1 MLLRFGRGVLHDAV
15 MKWRSRIRW
24 FGCLV
29 FGLCIVGGT
38 LVLGAAAEVRVGVF
52 ESDVTPPLGHPLCG
66 GWIEPVIG
74 VDDPL
79 LAKGVVLE
87 AGGHRYVVCSVDW
100 CLLQT
105 RAHEAFVEALAEAV
119 GTTRERVSVHTVHQ
133 HNAPIADARAQELLD
148 EVEDAPL
155 HLDLEFLGEVTERLG
170 RAAEGAM
177 GRMRSV
183 SAVGYGK
190 AKVDRFASN
199 RRVLLEDG
207 KIHARYSATTD
218 AVMQA
223 APEGLIDPWLRTV
236 SLYDGEE
243 PLVRMHYYATHP
255 MSYYGDGRVTAD
267 TVGLARERLQREE
280 LVPQIYFTGCG
291 GNITAGKY
299 NDGSAE
305 SRVAMTERVLDAMRR
320 SVSSSE
326 RVALGEVEWRTT
338 EVELPLRDGEEW
350 SEGLNRRRLASV
362 DAPRLDRLKSALNL
376 AWIERCERQ
385 SAITLSGLELGP
397 VSLVHLPG
405 ECFVE
410 YQLYA
415 QSLAPGR
422 FVVVAAY
429 GESGTGYVCCDAAF
443 AEGGYEPTMSRVAPP
458 TEVRLKAGI
467 ARLLE

>member
-1 MLLRFGRGVLHDAV
+1 MNRNLWSFWRRRWLLGWSLAAV
-15 MKWRSRIRW
+15 
-24 FGCLV
+24 
-29 FGLCIVGGT
+29 T
-38 LVLGAAAEVRVGVF
+38 LASALGAGVRVGIF
-52 ESDVTPPLGHPLCG
+52 QSDVTPPIGHPLCG

-79 LAKGVVLE
+79 LAKGIVLE
-87 AGGHRYVVCSVDW
+87 AGGQLHVVCSVDW

-105 RAHEAFVEALAEAV
+105 RAHEAFVRALAEAV
-119 GTTRERVSVHTVHQ
+119 GTSPERVSVHTVHQ

-148 EVEDAPL
+148 QVEGAPL
-155 HLDLEFLGEVTERLG
+155 HLDLDFLRVVTDRLG
-170 RAAEGAM
+170 RAAAEAK
-177 GRMRSV
+177 GRMRAV
-183 SAVGYGK
+183 TAVGFGK
-190 AKVDRFASN
+190 AKVERFASN
-199 RRVLLEDG
+199 RRVLLDDG

-218 AVMQA
+218 PVMQA

-236 SLYDGEE
+236 SLFDGQE

-267 TVGLARERLQREE
+267 TVGLARERLEREE

-299 NDGSAE
+299 NDGSPE

-320 SVSSSE
+320 SVRDSD
-326 RVALGEVEWRTT
+326 RVALDGVTWRTT
-338 EVELPLRDGEEW
+338 EVELPLREGEEW
-350 SEGLNRRRLASV
+350 SEGLNRRRLALV
-362 DAPRLDRLKSALNL
+362 DAPKLDRLKSALNL
-376 AWIERCERQ
+376 AWIERCQRQ
-385 SAITLSGLELGP
+385 PRITLSGLELGP

-415 QSLAPGR
+415 QGLVPDR

-458 TEVRLKAGI
+458 TEERLKAGI